1 MAIDPGAQF
10 SRNDLRSAQL
20 AANWWAVALRGIAAI
35 LFGLIA
41 LLVPAAAMLTLA
53 LLFAAYLVVD
63 GVLALIAA
71 VRAVQHHERWGML
84 LVEGVLNLVMGVI
97 AAVFPAAAVLWFVL
111 VTAAWALLS
120 GAFMLAA
127 AFSLHVTH
135 GRWWLALGGI
145 VSLLWGVMLIIA
157 PLMGALVLT
166 WWLGAY
172 AIVFGVTMLVLA
184 FRLRSRKGTTG
195 PMAGGTGALPGRA

>member
-1 MAIDPGAQF
+1 MPSDPGTQI

-20 AANWWAVALRGIAAI
+20 ADNWWAVALRGIAAI

-71 VRAVQHHERWGML
+71 VRAVHHHERWGML
-84 LVEGVLNLVMGVI
+84 LIEGVLNLVMGVI

-184 FRLRSRKGTTG
+184 FQLRGRKGGSG
-195 PMAGGTGALPGRA
+195 PMTGGIGALHGRT